1 MPIAPNCRKSEQMT
15 SELFTIE
22 GKRKYLTA
30 EEQGR
35 FMAAA
40 NAHERAEV
48 RTLCLTLAYTGC
60 RISEALELTADRIDL
75 PDKSITFRTLKQRDK
90 VKYRSVPCPDTLI
103 DALEL
108 THRVRKA
115 QRTKAKGKTTSL
127 WSWGRTQATKHVW
140 AVMEDADIS
149 GDHATPK
156 GLRHGFGVRMAIQ
169 TRNPRLVQK
178 LLGHSNLET
187 TAIYMDLVGDEAR
200 AEVVGAWRDRE
211 VLTP

>member
-1 MPIAPNCRKSEQMT
+1 MSENRYSEQMT

-22 GKRKYLTA
+22 GKRKYLTS

-35 FMAAA
+35 FIAAA

-60 RISEALELTADRIDL
+60 RISEALALTADRVDL
-75 PDKSITFRTLKQRDK
+75 PDKSITFQTLKQRGK
-90 VKYRSVPCPDTLI
+90 IKYRSVPCPESLI

-108 THRVRKA
+108 THRLRKLKK
-115 QRTKAKGKTTSL
+115 TKRQASLPL

-140 AVMEDADIS
+140 SVMETADIS
-149 GDHATPK
+149 GDHASPK
-156 GLRHGFGVRMAIQ
+156 GLRHGFGVRMAMQ

-178 LLGHSNLET
+178 LLGHTNLET

-200 AEVVGAWRDRE
+200 AEVVGAW
-211 VLTP
+211 